1 MINKYTNEILATTL
15 SIILFA
21 YISIKLTIWLI
32 PDLDP
37 NFRDYLRALQER
49 DTEKIEHLV
58 KSNALKK
65 NQRYSYWKP
74 ELGFTALHGASSD
87 HNYQAMQ
94 ILLNHGFDPNIADN
108 CGHTPLMMLM
118 RNEPTQDVSNCI
130 QLLLDSKGI
139 DINFKSNNTC
149 HVCEETALTIAVD
162 NKYKFGF
169 SYIDLLA
176 NAGVDFN
183 LRTNCY
189 SPIEKLVVNQGEN
202 DEGIKRLTLLLKYG
216 ANPFIR
222 NSSGE
227 SSYDIAL
234 RLHKMT
240 FAKIILANRT

>member
-1 MINKYTNEILATTL
+1 MINRYANAIAATTL
-15 SIILFA
+15 IIILFA
-21 YISIKLTIWLI
+21 YISIKITIWLI

-37 NFRDYLRALQER
+37 NLHDYLRALQEE

-65 NQRYSYWKP
+65 NQLYSYWKP
-74 ELGFTALHGASSD
+74 GLGFTALHAASSD

-94 ILLNHGFDPNIADN
+94 ILLNHGFDPNITDN
-108 CGHTPLMMLM
+108 CGYTPLMKLM
-118 RNEPTQDVSNCI
+118 RNEPTQKASNCI
-130 QLLLDSKGI
+130 QLLLDSNGI
-139 DINFKSNNTC
+139 DINFKSNNAC
-149 HVCEETALTIAVD
+149 HACEETALTLAVD
-162 NKYKFGF
+162 NKYKNGY
-169 SYIDLLA
+169 SRIDLLA

-189 SPIEKLVVNQGEN
+189 SPIEKLVVNQNEN
-202 DEGIKRLTLLLKYG
+202 DEGIKMLTLLLKYG
-216 ANPFIR
+216 ANPFIK

-234 RLHKMT
+234 RLRKMT